1 MSKLSIAAIVTCLIA
16 TATPSRSQDT
26 SFDTFKLIDWCRQ
39 PNGTY
44 NRALCLG
51 YVHAMG
57 AAIARG
63 LVVLRVNNKPVV
75 LELANNVVCIAQ
87 EATAEQIAAVFLLFT
102 EQHPELLHKHPSIL
116 LAQAIGEAFPCP
128 GK

>member
-1 MSKLSIAAIVTCLIA
+1 MSQLSVVAILTCLIA
-16 TATPSRSQDT
+16 TVTPSRGEET
-26 SFDTFKLIDWCRQ
+26 SFDTFKLIDWCRNS
-39 PNGTY
+39 NGTY
-44 NRALCLG
+44 NRGLCLG

-57 AAIARG
+57 NAIARG

-75 LELANNVVCIAQ
+75 LELANNVVCMPQ
-87 EATAEQIAAVFLLFT
+87 EVRAEQIAAVLLLFT

-116 LAQAIGEAFPCP
+116 LAEAIGEAFLCP